1 MTNES
6 SLRERYSQAF
16 RDDTG
21 ESFAAITEP
30 DIMLYGSIFA
40 RPIAGRAQVWLTL
53 RTAAGIY
60 DELTFTSAADAPGRA
75 YLDWIARALG
85 LDIDGV
91 TVLTAGPAGAFT
103 GIAIHHRP
111 LGAVLAFSRE
121 MERRLDGQIKAG
133 HANTNDELVAAA
145 RKQIAELQAKAAGS

>member
-1 MTNES
+1 VTGEPS
-6 SLRERYSQAF
+6 VQERYSQAF

-30 DIMLYGSIFA
+30 DIMLSGSIFSQ
-40 RPIAGRAQVWLTL
+40 PTAGRAQVWLTL

-60 DELTFTSAADAPGRA
+60 DELTFVSAAEAPGRA

-85 LDIDGV
+85 LDIDGI
-91 TVLTAGPAGAFT
+91 TVLTVGPAGTFT

-121 MERRLDGQIKAG
+121 MGRRLDGLIEPG
-133 HANTNDELVAAA
+133 HFAADD
-145 RKQIAELQAKAAGS
+145 RRGTTGRTTQCP